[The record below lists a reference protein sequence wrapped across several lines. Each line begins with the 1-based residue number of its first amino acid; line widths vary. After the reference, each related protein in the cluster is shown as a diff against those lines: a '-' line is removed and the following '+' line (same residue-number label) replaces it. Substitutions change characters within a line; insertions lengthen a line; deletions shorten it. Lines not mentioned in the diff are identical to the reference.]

1 MLRGDPLCHGKFT
14 VKSPTLERWLVI
26 TLTLMS
32 AEPDAPTLRV
42 FPVMLQLVPEV
53 PVCPVVDIV
62 RCCANPD
69 VTNNEKNTTAF
80 INAVVR
86 EAFLKFIFIYNY
98 SINNYWAKIEITLI
112 KKIISSTGKTR
123 YMKNNTLKSI

>member
-1 MLRGDPLCHGKFT
+1 MLRGVPLCQGKMT
-14 VKSPTLERWLVI
+14 VKSPTLDRWLVI
-26 TLTLMS
+26 TLTLIS
-32 AEPDAPTLRV
+32 ADPDAPTLRV

-69 VTNNEKNTTAF
+69 VTNNEKNTTAL

-86 EAFLKFIFIYNY
+86 KAFLKFIFIYAY

-123 YMKNNTLKSI
+123 CMKNNT

>member
-1 MLRGDPLCHGKFT
+1 
-14 VKSPTLERWLVI
+14 
-26 TLTLMS
+26 MS

-62 RCCANPD
+62 KFCANPD
-69 VTNNEKNTTAF
+69 VTNNDKTTTAF
-80 INAVVR
+80 TYAVVR
-86 EAFLKFIFIYNY
+86 EAFLKFSFIYTY
-98 SINNYWAKIEITLI
+98 SISNYWAKIEITLF

-123 YMKNNTLKSI
+123 YMKNNTLKCT